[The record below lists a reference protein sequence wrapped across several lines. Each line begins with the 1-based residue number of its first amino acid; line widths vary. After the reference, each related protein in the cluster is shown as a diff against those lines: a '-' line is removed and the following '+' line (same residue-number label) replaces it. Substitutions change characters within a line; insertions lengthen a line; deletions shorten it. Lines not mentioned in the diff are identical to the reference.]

1 MKYIVIIGD
10 GMADYKIEELNF
22 KTPLEVAHKENIDL
36 LAKYGKCGLLKTIPE
51 NFEPS
56 SDVANLS
63 ILGYD
68 PKKYYTGRAPIEA
81 ASKGI
86 FLNDDEIA
94 FRVNFITEK
103 DGKIYDY
110 SAGHISDEESKF
122 LIDLLNES
130 LYNYLKKIDGKFYHG
145 VSYRNLLICKNK
157 FKDLICVP
165 PHNIIGKNIKE
176 NLIKEKDNENS
187 EYEILNEMMIESKE
201 ILENCKINKEKKNKA
216 NMIWIWGQGT
226 RMNLENFEE
235 KYKLRGAVISA
246 VDLIKGIGKC
256 AGMDVIEVEGATGL
270 WDTNYDGKAQACI
283 DALKFYDFIYL
294 HIEASD
300 EASHIGDLNLKIKC
314 IENFDYAVGKIL
326 KLLKERNI
334 NAKIAILPD
343 HLTPVKLRTHVS
355 DPVPFLIFENFKNK
369 KERKFSEEECK
380 NGEYGLIEVGKFIDV
395 LIND

>member
-1 MKYIVIIGD
+1 
-10 GMADYKIEELNF
+10 MADYKIEELNF

-36 LAKYGKCGLLKTIPE
+36 LARNGKCGLLKTIPE
-51 NFEPS
+51 NFEPG
-56 SDVANLS
+56 SDIANLS

-68 PKKYYTGRAPIEA
+68 PKKYYTGRAAIEC

-110 SAGHISDEESKF
+110 SAGHISNEEGKI
-122 LIDLLNES
+122 LIDTLNEK
-130 LYNYLKKIDGKFYHG
+130 LHNYLKKIDGKFYCG

-157 FKDLICVP
+157 FENLICVP
-165 PHNIIGKNIKE
+165 PHNIVGKEIEK
-176 NLIKEKDNENS
+176 NLIKEKENKNS
-187 EYEILNEMMIESKE
+187 NYEILNEIMIKSKE
-201 ILENCKINKEKKNKA
+201 VLENHKINKEREAKNKNKA

-226 RMNLENFEE
+226 KMNLENFEK
-235 KYKLRGAVISA
+235 KYNLKGAVISA
-246 VDLIKGIGKC
+246 VDLINGIGKC
-256 AGMDVIEVEGATGL
+256 AGMEIIKVKGATGL
-270 WDTNYDGKAQACI
+270 WNTNYDGKAIACVE
-283 DALKFYDFIYL
+283 ALKFYDFVYL
-294 HIEASD
+294 HIEATD

-314 IENFDYAVGKIL
+314 IENLDGVVGKIL

-334 NAKIAILPD
+334 KAKIAILPD

-355 DPVPFLIFENFKNK
+355 DPVPFAICENFDKKNNK
-369 KERKFSEEECK
+369 IKKFSEEECK
-380 NGEYGLIEVGKFIDV
+380 NGDYGLVEGKFMDI